1 MSRGLGAKSLARIT
15 KIAILAIGLAV
26 AGRAADTAGPLFKP
40 IQSVSGRTLDIAHS
54 AAVPSG
60 AARNFS

>member
-40 IQSVSGRTLDIAHS
+40 IQSVSGKDS
-54 AAVPSG
+54 
-60 AARNFS
+60 